1 MLSDP
6 EGKVCR
12 QYGVVKEKSLFGKI
26 SLGIERSTF
35 VLDKDG
41 QIIIEER
48 KVKALGHARRLL
60 KKLKE
65 ITKKEN

>member
-1 MLSDP
+1 M
-6 EGKVCR
+6 
-12 QYGVVKEKSLFGKI
+12 VKEKSLFGKI